1 MEFHLLSNERP
12 IEMAAEELKS
22 YLTRMGSEEILPKS
36 WELGVQDMTEYG
48 LEALEDPKL
57 DDAYFFRVDEEEACI
72 YGSNPRSVLLGA
84 YRYLTEIG
92 CRFLRPGAEYEIV
105 PLSPAFITQGG
116 PKCMAIQYVK
126 L

>member
-48 LEALEDPKL
+48 LEALGILSWTMP
-57 DDAYFFRVDEEEACI
+57 
-72 YGSNPRSVLLGA
+72 
-84 YRYLTEIG
+84 T
-92 CRFLRPGAEYEIV
+92 FLE
-105 PLSPAFITQGG
+105 
-116 PKCMAIQYVK
+116 
-126 L
+126 